1 MTTADR
7 SERTTALARAT
18 TRRLTATVAT
28 LAPFIIEM
36 NLSPYL
42 TAGMLGALTALTFLP
57 EGTRD
62 TAGGQQNGQA
72 RPAPAGE
79 NDRADAAAAPE
90 AQGAARTTTPQ
101 RDVLHASASISRA
114 HTRTNVAFNVHAV
127 HRVQDDG
134 TAERLR
140 S

>member
-7 SERTTALARAT
+7 SVRTTALARAT

-57 EGTRD
+57 EGTRHA
-62 TAGGQQNGQA
+62 AGGQQNGAA

-79 NDRADAAAAPE
+79 NDSANAAAVE
-90 AQGAARTTTPQ
+90 AQAAAGWESGGAGRVAPGPGACFGASELAPAACSGDQ
-101 RDVLHASASISRA
+101 RR
-114 HTRTNVAFNVHAV
+114 
-127 HRVQDDG
+127 HRQTG
-134 TAERLR
+134 G
-140 S
+140 